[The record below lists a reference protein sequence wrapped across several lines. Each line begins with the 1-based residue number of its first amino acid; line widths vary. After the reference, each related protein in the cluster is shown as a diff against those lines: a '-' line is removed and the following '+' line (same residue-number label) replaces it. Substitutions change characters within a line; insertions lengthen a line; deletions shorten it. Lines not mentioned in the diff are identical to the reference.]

1 MLNLNKITPFYTVG
15 LSSSPCC
22 CFYFRLNKIGKNP
35 HLVSDRE
42 NLDSDCKTVNA
53 IVNALSGPE
62 AGSADSL
69 NTPPPPRIHNNL
81 RNLGRMIAE
90 ANLPRA
96 SSSGH
101 LAPTTP
107 TNLSDR
113 TSFSKSDI
121 FLERSPSRLS
131 GLLLADTAAGP
142 RSQVAGPFLFTSSP
156 PPANST

>member
-1 MLNLNKITPFYTVG
+1 MDFSHIRFAV
-15 LSSSPCC
+15 C
-22 CFYFRLNKIGKNP
+22 FRLNKIGKNP

-62 AGSADSL
+62 AGGSTDSL
-69 NTPPPPRIHNNL
+69 TPPPPRIHSNL

-101 LAPTTP
+101 LAAPITP

-131 GLLLADTAAGP
+131 GLLLADAAADGP
-142 RSQVAGPFLFTSSP
+142 PRGGQGQFLFASSP
-156 PPANST
+156 PSANGT